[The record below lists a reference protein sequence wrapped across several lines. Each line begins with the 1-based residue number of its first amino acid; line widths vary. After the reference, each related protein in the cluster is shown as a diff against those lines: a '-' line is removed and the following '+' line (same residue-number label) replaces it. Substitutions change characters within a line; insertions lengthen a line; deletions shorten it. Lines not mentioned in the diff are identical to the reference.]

1 MISETRASGLEPR
14 PVGLRA
20 RLARRDPA
28 SYYGLFAV
36 LVLASVQLYFSL
48 RGGGYFPEQWYWG
61 AALVAAALGGAVF
74 VPGYLTSSSVG
85 PKQWALAGA
94 LLGLVALAT
103 ASVFWSVSPS
113 LSLNEASRTAMYAA
127 VFALLLPAAARWGSL
142 VVDATILGAL
152 LPPALYGLAQ
162 KMYPAAVEY
171 TGFLTLQTDPK
182 VSSTVGYH
190 PAFGMMCAMGAL
202 LSVARVGSF
211 RSLRSTPLRALLS
224 ATGVVFLVALYFSFS
239 RGGLLAF
246 AAGAVV
252 LLALSK
258 YRFEALG
265 NLAVVVLPS
274 LWVVSE
280 AREYSGLVT
289 RPVSPEVMV
298 ADGLALQG
306 PLIQG
311 VLLAL
316 VGQALF
322 ALLVRA
328 VERYVPGDV
337 LRGAR
342 LVGTTLAVV
351 AVAGCLFFG
360 WTAFQEVGGL
370 EQLKS
375 QIMASDT
382 DLQEEATATDETQ
395 RLTSVSA
402 ANRIALWGIAWE
414 NFREHP
420 LTGTGGD
427 TYQVLYEEKA
437 PEGSGAVLHPHSMWL
452 SLLSDMGI
460 FAFLAFAAFCIGCL
474 YLALYNAFHK
484 TRSRRSR
491 ALVAGAAAAIT
502 AYLVSSSIDWN
513 WYIPA
518 STVPFFALA
527 AVAAGMTRRRGRRAD
542 A

>member
-1 MISETRASGLEPR
+1 MGQSRASGPR
-14 PVGLRA
+14 SEGLRA
-20 RLARRDPA
+20 RLARRDLA
-28 SYYGLFAV
+28 YFYGLFAV
-36 LVLASVQLYFSL
+36 VVVALVQLYFSL
-48 RGGGYFPEQWYWG
+48 RGGGYFPGQWYWG
-61 AALVAAALGGAVF
+61 AAAVAAALGGAAF
-74 VPGYLTSSSVG
+74 VPGYLTSPSVG
-85 PKQWALAGA
+85 PRQWALTGA
-94 LLGLVALAT
+94 LFVLVTLAT
-103 ASVFWSVSPS
+103 ASVLWSISPT
-113 LSLNEASRTAMYAA
+113 LSFNEASRTAMYAA
-127 VFALLLPAAARWGSL
+127 VFALLLPAAARWASL
-142 VVDATILGAL
+142 VVDATIVGAL

-202 LSVARVGSF
+202 LVVARAGSF
-211 RSLRSTPLRALLS
+211 RSLRSTPTRALLS
-224 ATGVVFLVALYFSFS
+224 AAGVVFLVALYFSFS
-239 RGGLLAF
+239 RGALLAF

-252 LLALSK
+252 LLVLSK
-258 YRFEALG
+258 YRFETLG
-265 NLAVVVLPS
+265 NLAVTALPA
-274 LWVVSE
+274 LWVVSQ
-280 AREYSGLVT
+280 AREYPGLVT
-289 RPVSPEVMV
+289 RPVSLEVMK

-306 PLIQG
+306 PLIKG

-316 VGQALF
+316 AAQVLL
-322 ALLVRA
+322 ALLLRA
-328 VERYVPGDV
+328 VERFVPGDV

-342 LVGTTLAVV
+342 IVGATLAVV
-351 AVAGCLFFG
+351 AVAGVLYFG
-360 WTAFQEVGGL
+360 WTELQQAGGL

-375 QIMASDT
+375 QITTSDAA
-382 DLQEEATATDETQ
+382 LQEEATATDATR

-402 ANRIALWGIAWE
+402 ANRIALWEIAWE

-427 TYQVLYEEKA
+427 TYQVVYEEKA
-437 PEGSGAVLHPHSMWL
+437 PEGSESVLHPHSMWM
-452 SLLSDMGI
+452 SLLSDMGL
-460 FAFLAFAAFCIGCL
+460 FAFLALAVFCVGLAALG
-474 YLALYNAFHK
+474 LYNAFYK

-491 ALVAGAAAAIT
+491 AIIAGSAAAVA

-527 AVAAGMTRRRGRRAD
+527 AVVAGMTRRRGRRAG

>member
-1 MISETRASGLEPR
+1 
-14 PVGLRA
+14 
-20 RLARRDPA
+20 
-28 SYYGLFAV
+28 
-36 LVLASVQLYFSL
+36 
-48 RGGGYFPEQWYWG
+48 
-61 AALVAAALGGAVF
+61 
-74 VPGYLTSSSVG
+74 
-85 PKQWALAGA
+85 
-94 LLGLVALAT
+94 
-103 ASVFWSVSPS
+103 
-113 LSLNEASRTAMYAA
+113 
-127 VFALLLPAAARWGSL
+127 
-142 VVDATILGAL
+142 VDATILGAL

-258 YRFEALG
+258 YRFEVLG
-265 NLAVVVLPS
+265 NLAVTVLPA
-274 LWVVSE
+274 LWIVSQ
-280 AREYSGLVT
+280 AREHPGLVT
-289 RPVSPEVMV
+289 RPVGLEVMK

-306 PLIQG
+306 PLIKG

-316 VGQALF
+316 VAQALF

-328 VERYVPGDV
+328 IERFVPRDAR
-337 LRGAR
+337 RGAR
-342 LVGTTLAVV
+342 LVGSTLAVV

-360 WTAFQEVGGL
+360 WTKLQEAGGF
-370 EQLKS
+370 EQLGG
-375 QIMASDT
+375 QITASDA
-382 DLQEEATATDETQ
+382 DLQEEATATDETR

-402 ANRIALWGIAWE
+402 ANRIALWKIAWE

-427 TYQVLYEEKA
+427 TYQILYEEKA
-437 PEGSGAVLHPHSMWL
+437 PEGSESVLHPHSMWM
-452 SLLSDMGI
+452 SLLSDTGI
-460 FAFLAFAAFCIGCL
+460 FAFLAFAVFCAGCVAL
-474 YLALYNAFHK
+474 GLYNAFHK

-491 ALVAGAAAAIT
+491 ALLAGAAAAVT

-527 AVAAGMTRRRGRRAD
+527 AVVAGMTRRRARQAGP
-542 A
+542 

>member
-14 PVGLRA
+14 SGGLRA
-20 RLARRDPA
+20 RLARRDLA

-36 LVLASVQLYFSL
+36 IAAASVQLYFSL

-74 VPGYLTSSSVG
+74 VPGYLTASSVG

-94 LLGLVALAT
+94 LFALVALAT

-162 KMYPAAVEY
+162 KMYPSAIEY

-202 LSVARVGSF
+202 LAVARVGSF

-239 RGGLLAF
+239 RGALLALG
-246 AAGAVV
+246 AGAIV

-258 YRFEALG
+258 YRFEVLG
-265 NLAVVVLPS
+265 NLAVSVLPA
-274 LWVVSE
+274 LWVVSQ
-280 AREYSGLVT
+280 AREYPGLVT
-289 RPVSPEVMV
+289 RPVSLEVMKT
-298 ADGLALQG
+298 DGLALQG
-306 PLIQG
+306 PLIKG
-311 VLLAL
+311 VLIAL
-316 VGQALF
+316 VAQALF

-328 VERYVPGDV
+328 VEKFVPRDV
-337 LRGAR
+337 RRGAR
-342 LVGTTLAVV
+342 LVGSTLAVV
-351 AVAGCLFFG
+351 AVAGCLFFA
-360 WTAFQEVGGL
+360 WTTFQEAGGL
-370 EQLKS
+370 EQLRS
-375 QIMASDT
+375 QITTSDA
-382 DLQEEATATDETQ
+382 DLQEQATATDATQ
-395 RLTSVSA
+395 RFTSVSA
-402 ANRIALWGIAWE
+402 ANRIALWEVAWE

-427 TYQVLYEEKA
+427 TYQVVYAQKQGVA
-437 PEGSGAVLHPHSMWL
+437 NVLHPHSMWM
-452 SLLSDMGI
+452 SLLSDMGL
-460 FAFLAFAAFCIGCL
+460 FAFLAFAAFCVGCL
-474 YLALYNAFHK
+474 AFGFYNAFHK

-491 ALVAGAAAAIT
+491 ALLAGAAAAVT

-527 AVAAGMTRRRGRRAD
+527 AVVAGMTRRRGRQAGE
-542 A
+542 